1 MSGATTAVMT
11 GRSPIHSNNN
21 QASLR
26 SMSCTQGHD
35 SQAPAILV
43 TLAAALTL
51 LTSHALAQNPSRTA
65 ITYHIP
71 HTQQAPLIDGAFSA
85 EEWRDALK
93 VELVNETF
101 PGQNVLPPVKTEVYI
116 MEDGENF
123 LAAFVAHDPDPSK
136 IRAFYRDRD
145 RAFQDDFV
153 GFVIDTFNDERRA
166 FEFFINPLGVQ
177 MDLIQDDVSKRE
189 DDSWNALWD
198 SAGQI
203 NETGFVGE
211 MRIPLKQLRLP
222 SGLAQQTW
230 GVDLLRFWPREARH
244 RISNNISDY
253 SVSCYLCQFKKAQ
266 GFGPIEQGTNLQLIP
281 TMTSLW
287 NQTRPKPATD
297 SWIRNSPDF
306 EPALDL
312 RWGINEDMILNA
324 TLNPDFSQVEAD
336 QAQLDVN
343 NTFQLFFPERREFFL
358 DGAEYFNTVNIG
370 NNNNGLSNTLVYT
383 RNINDPQAGVKFTG
397 KSDSHTYALMAAN
410 DERTGFLI
418 PGNQG
423 SRVASIADSKSQ
435 DMALRY
441 RYDLGRRF
449 TLGTLMTA
457 RTADDYDNTV
467 VTADFNWQV
476 APSDRVV
483 AQMMRSESEY
493 PLSIQTDF
501 TQKPQLNDTAWS
513 AVYNHQGRNWSWTL
527 TNSDYG
533 EDFRAD
539 LGFIGRV
546 NYRER
551 TFNPSYTWIFQP
563 GGFFNRVSLWANYDK
578 GKDQNDRDIQEGGRV
593 GLWFNGRWQSQAE
606 YSFGQQE
613 TWYNSQYFDMQSSLL
628 FGQIQ
633 PWGGANF
640 RINIRKGDAI
650 DYANTQAAR
659 NFTISPNITLQLGR
673 HMQVQL
679 NYNHQ
684 QLDVSGGRLF
694 TTDLSDLRLTW
705 QFDNRSFIRAVLI
718 HSDTERN
725 PALYRDKVDQR
736 SRSLN
741 TQLLYS
747 YRLNA
752 QTRFFVGYSD
762 AALQDA
768 TLTGLEGTYRAVFA
782 KFSYAWQY

>member
-1 MSGATTAVMT
+1 MQRVFSFMASVSTAHLIACTLALAFSDQAVLAQF
-11 GRSPIHSNNN
+11 SN
-21 QASLR
+21 QAQTTISY
-26 SMSCTQGHD
+26 Q
-35 SQAPAILV
+35 
-43 TLAAALTL
+43 
-51 LTSHALAQNPSRTA
+51 
-65 ITYHIP
+65 IP
-71 HTQQAPLIDGAFSA
+71 HTETVPAIDGAFSA
-85 EEWRDALK
+85 QEWKDALR

-101 PGQNVLPPVKTEVYI
+101 PGQNVPPPVKTEVYI
-116 MEDGENF
+116 MEDGEHF
-123 LAAFVAHDPDPSK
+123 LAAFVASDPDPSK

-177 MDLIQDDVSKRE
+177 MDLIQDDVSRRE

-203 NETGFVGE
+203 NDSGFVGE
-211 MRIPLKQLRLP
+211 MRVPLKQLRLP

-230 GVDLLRFWPREARH
+230 GIDLLRFYPREARH

-281 TMTSLW
+281 TVTSLW
-287 NQTRPKPATD
+287 NQARPKPATD
-297 SWIRNSPDF
+297 AWIRNDPDF
-306 EPALDL
+306 EPSLDV

-358 DGAEYFNTVNIG
+358 DGAEYFNTVNSG
-370 NNNNGLSNTLVYT
+370 NNNNNGLSNTLVYT
-383 RNINDPQAGVKFTG
+383 RNINDPQAGVKLTG
-397 KSDSHTYALMAAN
+397 KSQDHTYAVMAAN

-423 SRVASIADSKSQ
+423 SRVASLADSKSR
-435 DMALRY
+435 DLALRY

-449 TLGTLMTA
+449 TMGTLMTA
-457 RTADDYDNTV
+457 RQADEYDNTV
-467 VTADFNWQV
+467 VSSDFNWQV
-476 APSDRVV
+476 APSDRIV
-483 AQMMRSESEY
+483 AQVMRSESAY
-493 PLSIQTDF
+493 PLVIQTDF
-501 TQKPQLNDTAWS
+501 AQKPRLNDTAWFAAYS
-513 AVYNHQGRNWSWTL
+513 HNGRNWSWNF

-546 NYRER
+546 NYREQ

-563 GGFFNRVSLWANYDK
+563 GGFFNRVSLWASYDR
-578 GKDQNDRDIQEGGRV
+578 GEDQHDRDLQEGSRV
-593 GLWFNGRWQSQAE
+593 GLFFNGRWQTQAE
-606 YSFGQQE
+606 YSFGQQD
-613 TWYNSQYFDMQSSLL
+613 TYYNGQYFDMQNSFL
-628 FGQIQ
+628 FAQIQ

-640 RINIRKGDAI
+640 RVNIRQGDII
-650 DYANTQAAR
+650 DYANTQAAD
-659 NFTISPNITLQLGR
+659 NFMVAPSFTLQLGR
-673 HMQVQL
+673 HLQVQL
-679 NYNHQ
+679 NHNHQ
-684 QLDVSGGRLF
+684 ELDVSGGRLF

-705 QFDNRSFIRAVLI
+705 QFDNKSFVRAVVI
-718 HSDTERN
+718 YSDTERD
-725 PALYRDKVDQR
+725 PALYRDKVDKR
-736 SRSLN
+736 SRSLS

-747 YRLNA
+747 YRFSA

-762 AALQDA
+762 NALQDA
-768 TLTGLEGTYRAVFA
+768 TLAGLEASYRSVFA

>member
-1 MSGATTAVMT
+1 MSRAYRAYSSKGHL
-11 GRSPIHSNNN
+11 I
-21 QASLR
+21 ASAL
-26 SMSCTQGHD
+26 
-35 SQAPAILV
+35 
-43 TLAAALTL
+43 ALTL
-51 LTSHALAQNPSRTA
+51 TVPVALAQAPTQSQTA
-65 ITYHIP
+65 ITYQIP
-71 HTQQAPLIDGAFSA
+71 HTATTPVIDGEFNP
-85 EEWRDALK
+85 EEWKDALR
-93 VELVNETF
+93 VELLNETF
-101 PGQNVLPPVKTEVYI
+101 PGQNVAPPVQTEVYI
-116 MEDGENF
+116 MEDGESF
-123 LAAFVAHDPDPSK
+123 LAAFVAHDPDPTK

-203 NETGFVGE
+203 NDTGFVGE

-230 GVDLLRFWPREARH
+230 GIDLLRFYPREARH

-266 GFGPIEQGTNLQLIP
+266 GFGPIEQGTNLQIIP
-281 TMTSLW
+281 TMVTRW
-287 NQTRPKPATD
+287 DQARPKPATD
-297 SWIRNSPDF
+297 AWLRNDPDF
-306 EPALDL
+306 EPAVDV

-358 DGAEYFNTVNIG
+358 DGAEYFNTVNTG
-370 NNNNGLSNTLVYT
+370 NNNNNGLSNTLVYT
-383 RNINDPQAGVKFTG
+383 RNINDPQAGVKLTG
-397 KSDSHTYALMAAN
+397 KSDDHTYAIMAAN

-423 SRVASIADSKSQ
+423 SRVASIADTKSQ
-435 DMALRY
+435 DLALRY

-457 RTADDYDNTV
+457 RTADEYENTV
-467 VTADFNWQV
+467 VTSDFNWQV
-476 APSDRVV
+476 AQSDRVV
-483 AQMMRSESEY
+483 AQVMRSESEY
-493 PLSIQTDF
+493 PLAIQTGF
-501 TQKPQLNDTAWS
+501 AQKPEMNDNAWFAAYS
-513 AVYNHQGRNWSWTL
+513 HNGQNWSWNMT
-527 TNSDYG
+527 TSDYG

-546 NYRER
+546 NYREQ
-551 TFNPSYTWIFQP
+551 TFNPSYTWIFKP
-563 GGFFNRVSLWANYDK
+563 GGFFNRVSLWANYDR
-578 GKDQNDRDIQEGGRV
+578 GEDQYDRDIQEGSRV
-593 GLWFNGRWQSQAE
+593 GLFFNGRWQTQSE
-606 YSFGQQE
+606 YSIGQQE
-613 TWYNSQYFDMQSSLL
+613 TYYNGRYFDMTNGNL
-628 FGQIQ
+628 FAQIQ

-640 RINIRKGDAI
+640 RINIRSGDAI
-650 DYANTQAAR
+650 DYANTQAAD
-659 NFTISPNITLQLGR
+659 NFTFAPSFTVQLGR

-679 NYNHQ
+679 NHNHQ
-684 QLDVSGGRLF
+684 ELDVSGGRLF

-705 QFDNRSFIRAVLI
+705 QFDNRSFIRAVVI
-718 HSDTERN
+718 YSDTERN
-725 PALYRDKVDQR
+725 PTLYRNKVDR
-736 SRSLN
+736 VSKSLS

-762 AALQDA
+762 SALQDA
-768 TLTGLEGTYRAVFA
+768 TLTGLEATYRAVFA